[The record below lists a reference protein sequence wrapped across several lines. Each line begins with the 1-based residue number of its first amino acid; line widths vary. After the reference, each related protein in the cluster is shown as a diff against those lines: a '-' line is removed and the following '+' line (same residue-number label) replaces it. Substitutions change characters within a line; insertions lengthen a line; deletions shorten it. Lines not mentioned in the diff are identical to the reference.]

1 MARTYN
7 GTNSSQ
13 SALFSVNPSAPP
25 LPAID
30 YILYFSIIQSINI
43 VMMAP
48 SIAFFV
54 CITVIIFGEA
64 SLRENSRYVLF
75 SNLLTCDT
83 CFLASSVIITTLIWQ
98 RHRYGL
104 AACYTYV
111 VVSGTLNH
119 CGVLCVT
126 LMSFERYVAVC
137 HPLHHATWFNR
148 RATALSLA
156 AIWALASVCQV
167 ARGIVVLAGAAGGS
181 AVEPPLNVTS
191 ACSTYVIDAAMPN
204 ADALVALRELP
215 NAVFFTACALTQTF
229 AYVRIVA
236 AARRAAATA
245 SDSASNARRATN
257 TVVLHAVQ
265 LFLYLCALSNTLL
278 LMLFTLVTS
287 DVRIIAVLRLSAY
300 LVIFFGSRFVAP
312 LVYGLRDKEL
322 RRHFSKRVA
331 CRYFAASSGKVDA
344 ASN

>member
-1 MARTYN
+1 MARTDN
-7 GTNSSQ
+7 GTNSNHP
-13 SALFSVNPSAPP
+13 ANFSGNESVPP
-25 LPAID
+25 LLGID
-30 YILYFSIIQSINI
+30 YQLYFSIIQIINI
-43 VMMAP
+43 AMMVP

-54 CITVIIFGEA
+54 CITAIIFGEA

-83 CFLASSVIITTLIWQ
+83 CFLTSSVIITSLIWQ
-98 RHRYGL
+98 HQRYGL

-111 VVSGTLNH
+111 IISSTLNH

-137 HPLHHATWFNR
+137 HPLHHAAWFNR

-167 ARGIVVLAGAAGGS
+167 VRGGVVLAGTAAG
-181 AVEPPLNVTS
+181 AAEPPLNVTS
-191 ACSTYVIDAAMPN
+191 SCSTYVIDAAMPN
-204 ADALVALRELP
+204 ADVLVTLRELP
-215 NAVFFTACALTQTF
+215 NAVFFTACAVTQTF

-245 SDSASNARRATN
+245 SDRASNARRATN
-257 TVVLHAVQ
+257 TVALHAVQ

-287 DVRIIAVLRLSAY
+287 DARVIGVLRINAY

-322 RRHFSKRVA
+322 RRHFRKRVA
-331 CRYFAASSGKVDA
+331 CRYFAASTGKVDA